1 MEQKTEIKYT
11 IDKKLH
17 KNFKEII
24 ENKKLDKNL
33 VIEELIGNYVIQN
46 QPIELNIDNILDKI
60 SIHGYSSLT
69 KEEIELLEKS

>member
-1 MEQKTEIKYT
+1 MEQKEVKYT

-17 KNFKEII
+17 KSFKEII
-24 ENKKLDKNL
+24 ENKNLDKNL
-33 VIEELIGNYVIQN
+33 VIEELISNYVIQN
-46 QPIELNIDNILDKI
+46 QPIELNIDNVLDKI

>member
-11 IDKKLH
+11 IDEKLH

>member
-1 MEQKTEIKYT
+1 MDTKEVKYT
-11 IDKKLH
+11 INKNLH
-17 KNFKEII
+17 KSFKEII
-24 ENKKLDKNL
+24 ENKNLDKNL
-33 VIEELIGNYVIQN
+33 VIEELISNYVIQN

>member
-1 MEQKTEIKYT
+1 MDTKEVKYT

-17 KNFKEII
+17 KSFKEII
-24 ENKKLDKNL
+24 ENKNLDKNL
-33 VIEELIGNYVIQN
+33 VIEELISNYVIQN
-46 QPIELNIDNILDKI
+46 QPIELNIDNVLDKI

>member
-1 MEQKTEIKYT
+1 MDTKEVKYT

-17 KNFKEII
+17 KSFKEII
-24 ENKKLDKNL
+24 EKKNLDKNL
-33 VIEELIGNYVIQN
+33 VIEELISNYVIQN
-46 QPIELNIDNILDKI
+46 QPIELNIDNVLDKI